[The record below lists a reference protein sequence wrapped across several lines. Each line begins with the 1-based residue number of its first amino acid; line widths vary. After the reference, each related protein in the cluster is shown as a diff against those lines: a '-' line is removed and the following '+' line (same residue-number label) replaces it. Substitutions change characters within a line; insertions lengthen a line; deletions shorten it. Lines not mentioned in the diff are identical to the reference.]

1 MTDLY
6 NEILKY
12 EKMTKSLDEFSDELV
27 ENPTIRDNF
36 LQEFVDEVID
46 SMDPKDII
54 RAYADSLLQD
64 LYKQCNEN
72 QEDYILQECAECF
85 PYVLQRFGVELEE
98 NAWTRQI

>member
-1 MTDLY
+1 MMDLY

-12 EKMTKSLDEFSDELV
+12 TKVPKTTEEFVTELV
-27 ENPTIRDNF
+27 EDTTVRDNF

-64 LYKQCNEN
+64 LYKQCDEN
-72 QEDYILQECAECF
+72 QEDYIIQECAECF

-98 NAWTRQI
+98 NA

>member
-1 MTDLY
+1 MLTMDLY
-6 NEILKY
+6 DEILKFQQVPKTT
-12 EKMTKSLDEFSDELV
+12 EEFANELV
-27 ENPTIRDNF
+27 EDSVIRDNF

-64 LYKQCNEN
+64 LYKQCDEN
-72 QEDYILQECAECF
+72 QEDYIIQECAECF

-98 NAWTRQI
+98 NA

>member
-1 MTDLY
+1 MAK
-6 NEILKY
+6 IA
-12 EKMTKSLDEFSDELV
+12 SEFANELV
-27 ENPTIRDNF
+27 ENTTVRDNF

-64 LYKQCNEN
+64 LYKQCDEN
-72 QEDYILQECAECF
+72 QEDYIIQECAECF

-98 NAWTRQI
+98 NA

>member
-1 MTDLY
+1 MAKTA
-6 NEILKY
+6 NE
-12 EKMTKSLDEFSDELV
+12 FANELV
-27 ENPTIRDNF
+27 ENTTVRDNF

-64 LYKQCNEN
+64 LYRQCDEN
-72 QEDYILQECAECF
+72 QEDYIIQECAESF

-98 NAWTRQI
+98 NA